1 MFRFI
6 TDIVVLSLFF
16 LLSLVDPK
24 YQKRKK
30 KLPLVSDYA
39 QEKSFLNT
47 FGPRVAKIIRGLT
60 SQKHVF

>member
-1 MFRFI
+1 MKLSFSMERKMFRVI

-24 YQKRKK
+24 YHKRKK

-47 FGPRVAKIIRGLT
+47 FGP
-60 SQKHVF
+60 